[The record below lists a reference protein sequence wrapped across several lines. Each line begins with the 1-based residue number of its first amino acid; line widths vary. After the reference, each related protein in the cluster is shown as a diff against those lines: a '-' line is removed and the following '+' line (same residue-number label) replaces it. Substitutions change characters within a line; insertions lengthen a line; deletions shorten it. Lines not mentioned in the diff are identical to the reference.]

1 MKGRLTLEGIDAAL
15 LVDRPQLWSYPT
27 QACPFQ
33 VRREPALTTE
43 LELKLVRLNQS
54 RNGKEPQ
61 PVGCVDELELTI
73 WGRRVRFER
82 DRSDAAAVSLVRP
95 DVHCAASRVDVIAYL
110 GSRDELHHRSV
121 GASLNALVFPGV
133 GSESVE
139 IPPASPFCG
148 DVEPGSSLLS
158 REVNIERCA
167 AMLLDEPGS
176 T

>member
-82 DRSDAAAVSLVRP
+82 DRSDAATVSLVQP
-95 DVHCAASRVDVIAYL
+95 DVHCAASHVDVIAYL
-110 GSRDELHHRSV
+110 GSRDELHPRSV
-121 GASLNALVFPGV
+121 EPLLQLV
-133 GSESVE
+133 
-139 IPPASPFCG
+139 
-148 DVEPGSSLLS
+148 S
-158 REVNIERCA
+158 R
-167 AMLLDEPGS
+167 
-176 T
+176 